1 MIISVNRLNH
11 YAWILSI
18 DGLYFGQKEHSAA
31 VSSVGKKM
39 EKEKESIAKTLKYLQ
54 KKVFSNEDSAL
65 LEVNEI
71 EEKWKFHK
79 VEKVKYG

>member
-1 MIISVNRLNH
+1 
-11 YAWILSI
+11 
-18 DGLYFGQKEHSAA
+18 LYFGQKEHSAA
-31 VSSVGKKM
+31 VSSVGEKVK
-39 EKEKESIAKTLKYLQ
+39 KEKESIAKMLKYLQ

>member
-1 MIISVNRLNH
+1 V
-11 YAWILSI
+11 
-18 DGLYFGQKEHSAA
+18 
-31 VSSVGKKM
+31 
-39 EKEKESIAKTLKYLQ
+39 EKEKESIAKMLKYLQ